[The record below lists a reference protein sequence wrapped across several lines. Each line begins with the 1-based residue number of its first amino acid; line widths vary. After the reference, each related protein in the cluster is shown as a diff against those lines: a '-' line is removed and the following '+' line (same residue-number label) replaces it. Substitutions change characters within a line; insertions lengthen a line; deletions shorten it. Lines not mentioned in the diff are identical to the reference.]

1 MLGGVQLYKE
11 PFLLPT
17 ENLTVGLGDT
27 KKLSV
32 SSGLEVRT
40 EGQGVTG
47 A

>member
-1 MLGGVQLYKE
+1 MYKE
-11 PFLLPT
+11 PFLLPI